1 MKNIVL
7 IGMPASG
14 KSTVGVILAKTLGI
28 GFCDTDLVIQQ
39 REKRLLQE
47 IIDTDGIAHFL
58 DAECAAILSLDCEN
72 CVIATGGSAVFR
84 DAAMQKLRRDGIIL
98 FLDVSLET
106 VKTRLNNIKTRGVAA
121 TKGKTIDDIYYER
134 LPFYEKYADITVS
147 SDAKSSEDA
156 VADILLALK
165 QFKK

>member
-1 MKNIVL
+1 
-7 IGMPASG
+7 
-14 KSTVGVILAKTLGI
+14 
-28 GFCDTDLVIQQ
+28 
-39 REKRLLQE
+39 
-47 IIDTDGIAHFL
+47 
-58 DAECAAILSLDCEN
+58 
-72 CVIATGGSAVFR
+72 
-84 DAAMQKLRRDGIIL
+84 MQKLRRDGIIL

-106 VKTRLNNIKTRGVAA
+106 VKSRLNNIKTRGVAA

>member
-14 KSTVGVILAKTLGI
+14 KSTVGVLLAKTLGV

-47 IIDTDGIAHFL
+47 IIDTDGIAYFL
-58 DAECAAILSLDCEN
+58 DVECSAVLSINCEN
-72 CVIATGGSAVFR
+72 CVVATGGSVVFR
-84 DAAMQKLRRDGIIL
+84 DAAMQKLKRNGTVV

-106 VKTRLNNIKTRGVAA
+106 VKSRLCNIKTRGVAA
-121 TKGKTIDDIYYER
+121 DKGKTIDDIYFER
-134 LPFYEKYADITVS
+134 LPFYKKYADITVS
-147 SDAKSSEDA
+147 LDGKSAEDA
-156 VADILLALK
+156 VGDILLALK
-165 QFKK
+165 K

>member
-58 DAECAAILSLDCEN
+58 DAECAAILSRDCEN

-106 VKTRLNNIKTRGVAA
+106 VKSRLNNIKTRGVAA

>member
-39 REKRLLQE
+39 REKRLLQD
-47 IIDTDGIAHFL
+47 IIDAEGIERFL
-58 DAECAAILSLDCEN
+58 DAECEAIVSLDCEN

-84 DAAMQKLRRDGIIL
+84 DSAMQKLKRDGIIV

-106 VKTRLNNIKTRGVAA
+106 VKARLNNIKTRGVAA
-121 TKGKTIDDIYYER
+121 GKGKTIDDIYYER
-134 LPFYEKYADITVS
+134 LPFYQKYADITVS
-147 SDAKSSEDA
+147 SDTSSSEDA

-165 QFKK
+165 TFKN

>member
-58 DAECAAILSLDCEN
+58 DAECAAILLLDCEN

-84 DAAMQKLRRDGIIL
+84 DAAMQKLRRDGIII

-106 VKTRLNNIKTRGVAA
+106 VKSRLNNIKTRGVAA

-134 LPFYEKYADITVS
+134 LPFYQKYADITVS

-156 VADILLALK
+156 VANILLALK
-165 QFKK
+165 QIKK